1 VSCRRGLFNVSTLPI
16 GRTDADYLDA
26 FSELVEG
33 NSFFALIKYVAT
45 WRGAVFEFRKQHV
58 AIHTI
63 PSE

>member
-1 VSCRRGLFNVSTLPI
+1 VDVSCRRGLFNVSTLPI

-33 NSFFALIKYVAT
+33 NSFFAL
-45 WRGAVFEFRKQHV
+45 RLKQYV